1 MALHEIARKALDE
14 IRAIEDSGL
23 HDGHDAEILA
33 AIDKA
38 MDGAIQVCCHTHAEV
53 VEQHL
58 SHATGV
64 AEEINV
70 EADKRRGLLIAN
82 LSALR

>member
-1 MALHEIARKALDE
+1 MALNQIARRALEE

-38 MDGAIQVCCHTHAEV
+38 MHAAMELCSRENAEI

-64 AEEINV
+64 AERIN
-70 EADKRRGLLIAN
+70 EAADRKRNLLIAN